1 MRLIQTILI
10 ILGIV
15 ICNGG
20 VLSWEFKDIL
30 KNHEPKI
37 NVEGAIERFLNAMR
51 EYYEAGG
58 IEAVQRSM
66 EINEGEIKVPRV
78 RVFGMEEAQQAQ
90 SQGCNVFCFRI
101 PAIGKKQFHEK
112 FCLKN
117 NEKTCSQIFM

>member
-1 MRLIQTILI
+1 MHLQTILI
-10 ILGIV
+10 LGIL
-15 ICNGG
+15 ISNG
-20 VLSWEFKDIL
+20 VLSWDLKDIL
-30 KNHEPKI
+30 KHEPKI

-90 SQGCNVFCFRI
+90 SQGYNVFCFRT
-101 PAIGKKQFHEK
+101 PAVGKKQFHEN
-112 FCLKN
+112 FC
-117 NEKTCSQIFM
+117 

>member
-1 MRLIQTILI
+1 MRLLQTILI

-78 RVFGMEEAQQAQ
+78 RVFGME
-90 SQGCNVFCFRI
+90 I
-101 PAIGKKQFHEK
+101 MGKWY
-112 FCLKN
+112 
-117 NEKTCSQIFM
+117 